1 VKRTALS
8 IALAAALSLATGVA
22 LAHGCPKAVKAIDDA
37 LPTAKI
43 SDAQKA
49 EVKKL
54 RDEGEAQHK
63 AGKHDDSMA
72 TLNKA
77 KGILGI
83 K

>member
-22 LAHGCPKAVKAIDDA
+22 LSVSMQQKGGIVNDA